1 MRIDQAVGSAGPYDA
16 VTGQA
21 LAYRELLS
29 EEFGATGG
37 VYATDSSPGVDS
49 SIGSLDELAP
59 GGDLLLIHYSGY
71 VAGMGALLDLPQPKA
86 LVYHNVTPARYFW
99 GFEPF
104 AATICRLGRDL
115 LPRWVEACGV
125 VAAVSRFNADELR
138 QVGASDPRVVPV
150 LLDPA
155 RLAPRGRS
163 PLRADAGPKVIVVGR
178 IAPHKRPDLAVRA
191 FALFQRRHAPSASL
205 TFVGLPL
212 NPRFH
217 ELLEAVVAESGAE
230 RVEFAGTLPQPEL
243 NAAYAE
249 ADVLLSLSE
258 HEGFC
263 IPLLEALHLGLPVV
277 ARRVGGM
284 PEVGGDAVL
293 WVEEDDGL
301 EVVAELLRLVTS
313 DAALRD
319 ELRQRGRRRAGALG
333 LEPASR
339 AAVELVRAA
348 LPSSGNEAH
357 DSHALRSPES
367 EPSPE
372 RTETR

>member
-21 LAYRELLS
+21 LAYRELLG
-29 EEFGATGG
+29 EEIGASGG
-37 VYATDSSPGVDS
+37 IYATDSSPGVDS
-49 SIGSLDELAP
+49 SIGSLDALPP

-71 VAGMGALLDLPQPKA
+71 VAGMAALLELPQPKA
-86 LVYHNVTPARYFW
+86 LLYHNITPARYFW

-115 LPRWVEACGV
+115 LPRWVEACEVTG
-125 VAAVSRFNADELR
+125 AVSSFNADELR
-138 QVGASDPRVVPV
+138 LSGAADPRVVPV

-155 RLAPRGRS
+155 RLSPRGRS
-163 PLRADAGPKVIVVGR
+163 PLSAAGGPKVLVVGR

-191 FALFQRRHAPSASL
+191 FALFQREHSPDASL

-217 ELLEAVVAESGAE
+217 ELLEAVVAESGA
-230 RVEFAGTLPQPEL
+230 RNVEFAGTLPQPEL
-243 NAAYAE
+243 NAAYAH

-263 IPLLEALHLGLPVV
+263 MPLLEALCLGVPVV

-293 WVEEDDGL
+293 WLEPEDDL
-301 EVVAELLRLVTS
+301 AVAAELLRAATT

-319 ELRQRGRRRAGALG
+319 ELRQRGSRQAEQFAL
-333 LEPASR
+333 PR
-339 AAVELVRAA
+339 VKRAA
-348 LPSSGNEAH
+348 LDFVEAAV
-357 DSHALRSPES
+357 SRLPTPAPRSV
-367 EPSPE
+367 
-372 RTETR
+372 